1 MKLKLKKIKLLKEY
15 FKKNPQVLMAFVF
28 GSQSR
33 GTQMKE
39 SDWDIGVYFKPKEYL
54 EMESQVEEYEG
65 EKNMWSDLIDILETD
80 DVDFV
85 VLNRARPVIVY
96 TALRDGIPLI
106 IRDQLLYL
114 RLLNKTSYEAIDW
127 HRLVDTYYDIFKQA
141 RSFTPETK
149 CYVKE
154 RLTFLQEQLEDLDKF
169 KKFTWEIYDKDK
181 DQRRNIERWVENV
194 VMASIDIAQA
204 FLASEKRRIPQSYSD
219 ILKLFVAI
227 HLGKDTALKFAEFA
241 KLRNIVAHEYLDIT
255 WAKIKNFISEADRIY
270 PKFIEKIEALL
281 KKD

>member
-114 RLLNKTSYEAIDW
+114 RLLN
-127 HRLVDTYYDIFKQA
+127 
-141 RSFTPETK
+141 
-149 CYVKE
+149 
-154 RLTFLQEQLEDLDKF
+154 
-169 KKFTWEIYDKDK
+169 
-181 DQRRNIERWVENV
+181 
-194 VMASIDIAQA
+194 
-204 FLASEKRRIPQSYSD
+204 
-219 ILKLFVAI
+219 
-227 HLGKDTALKFAEFA
+227 
-241 KLRNIVAHEYLDIT
+241 
-255 WAKIKNFISEADRIY
+255 
-270 PKFIEKIEALL
+270 
-281 KKD
+281 